1 MTYIKQNQY
10 YNHSSEYFLSKQ
22 TLTENISDNISQY
35 HLNSI
40 TIMMLVYQYHFLDG
54 DSDLE
59 ITG

>member
-22 TLTENISDNISQY
+22 TLTENISDNISQC